1 FASPLS
7 LCINKD
13 RFVDFLGWIRET
25 IKKMDEGGKSLVYT
39 FLWLIWYRKNQ
50 GVFQNHKLECH
61 QVLVKMFQN
70 MPKENIQDGEAGI
83 QQTKNVF
90 WKEPTYGRYKINFDT
105 SVSKNGGTWIVFI
118 SRDKEGHVLAST
130 TKLLDF
136 VLEPR
141 EVEAYAFRWEI
152 CLAVELLF
160 ENVIFETDCLQ
171 QVKQS
176 ILKEKNG
183 HALFHGIVYDCQRT
197 IHRTSSLC
205 FIKRQGNR
213 IAHSLASLSFCYFD
227 KCWIQEVPY
236 KVDQIISSNVI
247 SA

>member
-1 FASPLS
+1 
-7 LCINKD
+7 
-13 RFVDFLGWIRET
+13 
-25 IKKMDEGGKSLVYT
+25 MDEGGKSLVYT

-171 QVKQS
+171 Q
-176 ILKEKNG
+176 
-183 HALFHGIVYDCQRT
+183 
-197 IHRTSSLC
+197 
-205 FIKRQGNR
+205 
-213 IAHSLASLSFCYFD
+213 
-227 KCWIQEVPY
+227 EVPY
-236 KVDQIISSNVI
+236 KVDQIISSPSSFPLNKGHSSSVVRSLEAHLGHVHPACPSSGFCNEIALRTERQCNLTLSESVI
-247 SA
+247 CVRITLGTGAKDSPLEPPISGEDHGASVEDAYMDQ